1 MSASSPT
8 SQDVCLSQ
16 CGTQMPDP
24 LPSPS
29 FSGFP
34 VSSSPSGRLCA
45 AHPMSHVPRWP
56 AEGESSL
63 ASLLCSLVLEKSR
76 SLTMSRWI
84 QTPFHNS
91 EAT

>member
-1 MSASSPT
+1 MLASSPT

-16 CGTQMPDP
+16 CGTQMPDL

-45 AHPMSHVPRWP
+45 AHPLSMSLD
-56 AEGESSL
+56 GLQKESPPWLHFFVAWCWRRVEARPCHSGF
-63 ASLLCSLVLEKSR
+63 KP
-76 SLTMSRWI
+76 
-84 QTPFHNS
+84 QFHNS